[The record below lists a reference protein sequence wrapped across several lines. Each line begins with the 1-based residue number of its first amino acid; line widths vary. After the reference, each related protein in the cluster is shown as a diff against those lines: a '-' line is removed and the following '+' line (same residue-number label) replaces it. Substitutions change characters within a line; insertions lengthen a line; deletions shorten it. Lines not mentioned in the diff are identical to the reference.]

1 MTVNLD
7 VLIPGASVISV
18 LASFVWLVLSGR
30 LVPAAALKDVRED
43 RDKSVAAANAETV
56 RWRRAYEFS
65 EQARRLDAEH
75 TGQLLEFGHITTR
88 VVAAL
93 PALDGD
99 SDASSV
105 EA

>member
-1 MTVNLD
+1 LTVNINAILSG
-7 VLIPGASVISV
+7 VSVVSV
-18 LASFVWLVLSGR
+18 LAVFVWLVLTGR
-30 LVPAAALKDVRED
+30 LVPAAQLQAVRED
-43 RDKSVAAANAETV
+43 RDKAVARADEATAV
-56 RWRRAYEFS
+56 WMRAYEFS

-99 SDASSV
+99 PDASSV